1 MGYQFRIVPVVE
13 VSCRR
18 CGGNYKTYEPA
29 GVMQDLI
36 CPSCIQA
43 QEAKGRAREREKA
56 FSKLCPP
63 AMAATV
69 LEKLPA
75 WNDNKASVKKALAW
89 NPTPEKPILILHGV
103 TGRGKSRLMWQ
114 VMKRLAVEQALPPV
128 HFGAGELSLSV
139 SSAWSDMKAEALVHS
154 LKSAKVLAFDDL
166 DKDRLSP
173 KAEEALFAVISH
185 RCDHGKPT
193 LITTNLT
200 GEPLVARMSAEMGPA
215 LLRRLRE
222 FSVTISP

>member
-36 CPSCIQA
+36 CPSCVQA
-43 QEAKGRAREREKA
+43 EEAKGRAREREKA

-75 WNDNKASVKKALAW
+75 WNDNQASVKKALAW

-103 TGRGKSRLMWQ
+103 TGRGKSRIMWQ
-114 VMKRLAVEQALPPV
+114 VMKRLAVEQGLLPV
-128 HFGAGELSLSV
+128 HFGAGELSLLV
-139 SSAWSDMKAEALVHS
+139 SAAWTDMKAEAFVQLV
-154 LKSAKVLAFDDL
+154 KTAKVLAFDDL

-200 GEPLVARMSAEMGPA
+200 GEPLVARMSAEMGTA

>member
-1 MGYQFRIVPVVE
+1 MGP
-13 VSCRR
+13 
-18 CGGNYKTYEPA
+18 
-29 GVMQDLI
+29 DLV
-36 CPSCIQA
+36 CPSCVQA
-43 QEAKGRAREREKA
+43 EEAKGRAREREKA
-56 FSKLCPP
+56 FAKLCPP

-75 WNDNKASVKKALAW
+75 WGDNQASVKKALAW
-89 NPTPEKPILILHGV
+89 NPTPEKPLLILHGV

-114 VMKRLAVEQALPPV
+114 IMKRLAVEQGLPPV
-128 HFGAGELSLSV
+128 YFGAGELSLSV
-139 SSAWSDMKAEALVHS
+139 SSAWADMKAEALVHS
-154 LKSAKVLAFDDL
+154 LKAAKVLAFDDL

-200 GEPLVARMSAEMGPA
+200 GEPLVARMSAEMGTA

-222 FSVTISP
+222 FSSTISP

>member
-1 MGYQFRIVPVVE
+1 MSYQYRLVPIVE

-18 CGGNYKTYEPA
+18 CAGLYKTYEPS
-29 GVMQDLI
+29 GLGDDLV
-36 CPSCIQA
+36 CPSCLQSA
-43 QEAKGRAREREKA
+43 EAKAKAKEREKA
-56 FSKLCPP
+56 FLKLCPP
-63 AMAATV
+63 AMAATE
-69 LEKLPA
+69 LERLPA
-75 WNDNKASVKKALAW
+75 WKDNQASVKKALAW
-89 NPTPEKPILILHGV
+89 NPTPEKPLLILHGV

-114 VMKRLAVEQALPPV
+114 VMKRLAIEEGLPPV
-128 HFGAGELSLSV
+128 YFGAGELSLSV
-139 SSAWSDMKAEALVHS
+139 SSAWADMKAEALVHS
-154 LKSAKVLAFDDL
+154 LKAAKVLAFDDL

-200 GEPLVARMSAEMGPA
+200 GEPLVSRMSAEMGTA

-222 FSVTISP
+222 FSSTVSP

>member
-1 MGYQFRIVPVVE
+1 MREPFRIVPVVE

-36 CPSCIQA
+36 CPSCIQDA
-43 QEAKGRAREREKA
+43 EAKGRAREREKA

-75 WNDNKASVKKALAW
+75 WSDNQGSVKKALAW
-89 NPTPEKPILILHGV
+89 NPTPEKPLLILHGV

-114 VMKRLAVEQALPPV
+114 IMKRLAVEQGLPPV
-128 HFGAGELSLSV
+128 YFGAGELSLSV
-139 SSAWSDMKAEALVHS
+139 SSAWADMKAEALVHS
-154 LKSAKVLAFDDL
+154 LKAAKVLAFDDL

-200 GEPLVARMSAEMGPA
+200 GEPLVARMSAEMGTA

-222 FSVTISP
+222 FSSTISP

>member
-13 VSCRR
+13 VACRR
-18 CGGNYKTYEPA
+18 CGGIYKTYEPA
-29 GVMQDLI
+29 GVIQDLI

-43 QEAKGRAREREKA
+43 EEAKGRAREREKA
-56 FSKLCPP
+56 FLKLCPP

-69 LEKLPA
+69 IEKLPA
-75 WNDNKASVKKALAW
+75 WADNPASVQKALAW
-89 NPTPEKPILILHGV
+89 NPTPEKPMLILHGV

-114 VMKRLAVEQALPPV
+114 VLRRLAVEAGLPPAY
-128 HFGAGELSLSV
+128 FGAGELSPAV
-139 SSAWSDMKAEALVHS
+139 SAAWADMKAEPLVAS
-154 LKSAKVLAFDDL
+154 LKAAKVLAFDDL

-173 KAEEALFAVISH
+173 KAEEALFAAISH
-185 RCDHGKPT
+185 RCDYGKPT
-193 LITTNLT
+193 IITTNLT
-200 GEPLVARMSAEMGPA
+200 GEPLVARMSAEMGTA

>member
-1 MGYQFRIVPVVE
+1 MREPFRIVPVVE

-18 CGGNYKTYEPA
+18 CGGIYKTYEPS
-29 GVMQDLI
+29 GMGPDLV
-36 CPSCIQA
+36 CPSCVQA
-43 QEAKGRAREREKA
+43 EEAKGRAREREKA

-75 WNDNKASVKKALAW
+75 WNDNQPSVKKALAW
-89 NPTPEKPILILHGV
+89 NPTPEKPLLILHGV

-114 VMKRLAVEQALPPV
+114 IMKRLAVEQGLPPV
-128 HFGAGELSLSV
+128 YFGAGELSLSV
-139 SSAWSDMKAEALVHS
+139 SSAWADMKAEALVHS
-154 LKSAKVLAFDDL
+154 LKAAKVLAFDDL

-200 GEPLVARMSAEMGPA
+200 GEPLVARMSAEMGTA

-222 FSVTISP
+222 FSSTISP